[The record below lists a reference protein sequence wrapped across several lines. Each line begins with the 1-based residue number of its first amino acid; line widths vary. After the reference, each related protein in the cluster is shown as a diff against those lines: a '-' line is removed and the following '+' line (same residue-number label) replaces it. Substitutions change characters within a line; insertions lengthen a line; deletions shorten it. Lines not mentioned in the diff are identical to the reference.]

1 MAVRLIGMLFG
12 GKWFSLCNKCGERTD
27 AMTEHILLYCPSA
40 NTFCVVEKVIFGLW
54 CLNSL
59 DNLYLCHHLIK

>member
-40 NTFCVVEKVIFGLW
+40 NTFRFVLWKKVIFALW
-54 CLNSL
+54 C
-59 DNLYLCHHLIK
+59 